1 MAPRPRQ
8 FPAILDNTVRTRG
21 LEHTIYWEHKIRVTD
36 TGVGHT
42 ESSALRREE
51 RLRRLETQQLTRE
64 RERDRQTDRD
74 RERERLESR
83 QQL

>member
-1 MAPRPRQ
+1 M
-8 FPAILDNTVRTRG
+8 
-21 LEHTIYWEHKIRVTD
+21 TD

>member
-1 MAPRPRQ
+1 M
-8 FPAILDNTVRTRG
+8 
-21 LEHTIYWEHKIRVTD
+21 TD

-64 RERDRQTDRD
+64 RERETDRQTEKGREKERQ
-74 RERERLESR
+74 RERERERETLV
-83 QQL
+83 